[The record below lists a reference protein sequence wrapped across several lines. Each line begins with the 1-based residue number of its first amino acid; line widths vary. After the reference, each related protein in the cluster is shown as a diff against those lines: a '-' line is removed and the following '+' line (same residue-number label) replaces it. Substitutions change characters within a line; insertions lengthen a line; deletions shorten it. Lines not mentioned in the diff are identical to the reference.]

1 MDPSFRWDDSFGAGK
16 GKSVIIL
23 RRAES
28 HTVMPWANGGGRT
41 AEIVVYPPQASIAAR
56 NFLWRISMADVA
68 SDGPFSALP
77 GFDRNLTLIAGD
89 GMTLDA
95 GEHGVMALAAPFDQ
109 VAFAGDWEVDARLH
123 GGAIED
129 LNVMT
134 RRGAATATVDIVIVT
149 GRHYLRQRDAAMVV
163 VLLDGRVSADARHE
177 GGENFDLIRRDA
189 LLIAPGVCGDLTL
202 EGAPRGT
209 VAIITLR
216 DMSANT
222 ATMS

>member
-1 MDPSFRWDDSFGAGK
+1 MIRDDGFWAMEVK
-16 GKSVIIL
+16 AVIIL

-28 HTVMPWANGGGRT
+28 HTVMSWANGGGRT
-41 AEIVVYPPQASIAAR
+41 AEIVVYPPQASVAAR
-56 NFLWRISMADVA
+56 DFLWRISMADVA
-68 SDGPFSALP
+68 TDGPFSALP
-77 GFDRNLTLIAGD
+77 GFDRNLTLIAGK

-95 GEHGVMALAAPFDQ
+95 GEHGTMTVAQPFEQ
-109 VAFAGDWEVDARLH
+109 AVFPGDWKIDARLH
-123 GGAIED
+123 DGPIED

-134 RRGAATATVDIVIVT
+134 RRGAASASVDIILVT

-163 VLLDGRVSADARHE
+163 VVLDGRVSADARHE

-202 EGAPRGT
+202 EGAPQGT

-216 DMSANT
+216 DLGAEKPAMS
-222 ATMS
+222 